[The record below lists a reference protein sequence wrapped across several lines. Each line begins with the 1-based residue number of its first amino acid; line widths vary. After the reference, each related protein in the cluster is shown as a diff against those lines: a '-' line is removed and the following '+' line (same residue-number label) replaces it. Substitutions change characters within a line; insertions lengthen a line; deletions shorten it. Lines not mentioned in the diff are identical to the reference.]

1 VKHDKQSQIIMPF
14 QPGNIANP
22 EGRPKGSRN
31 RRTQEI
37 LDLLKSRGDKDPLD
51 FLSEVISGNG
61 EYPAELKVTA
71 SNILAPYV
79 HSKRGA
85 LVAPRFIGEPVQV
98 PDFQSTDDAEKF
110 LADLPRRVGLGE
122 LDFQSGLDLSTMTK
136 NWISAKY
143 EREELQ
149 LKITAQ
155 GGPTNQ
161 VIEIRGGL
169 PVMPGHEG
177 LIMPNINGAHGQESE
192 LNGKILDLEKNAG
205 PELPAPEPTFQDPQ
219 P

>member
-1 VKHDKQSQIIMPF
+1 MGFQSGEEWN
-14 QPGNIANP
+14 GNAS
-22 EGRPKGSRN
+22 GRKPGSRN

-37 LDLLKSRGDKDPLD
+37 LDLIQQRGDKDPLD
-51 FLSEVISGNG
+51 FLSEVISG

-85 LVAPRFIGEPVQV
+85 LVPPRFIGEPVQV
-98 PDFQSTDDAEKF
+98 PEFQSTEDAEKF
-110 LADLPRRVGLGE
+110 LADIPRRVGLGE
-122 LDFQSGLDLSTMTK
+122 LDFQSGLDLSTLTR
-136 NWISAKY
+136 NWISACY

-149 LKITAQ
+149 LKIADH

-169 PVMPGHEG
+169 PVMPGHED
-177 LIMPNINGAHGQESE
+177 LIMPNLNGAHGQGSE
-192 LNGKILDLEKNAG
+192 LNGKTIDLEKNAETLA
-205 PELPAPEPTFQDPQ
+205 PPNPASEPTSQDPQ